1 MDYDRNNHSK
11 YLLMYHII
19 FVCKYRRNALIG
31 FEDSLKDILIT
42 IASKSDFEVVEM
54 ECYKN
59 HIHIL
64 VKSKP
69 KISILSVIRKLMQES
84 TYLMWKNHKK
94 HLKMYYWKENTLWSD
109 GYFCCTIGNVS
120 KKTITEYIRSQG

>member
-1 MDYDRNNHSK
+1 M
-11 YLLMYHII
+11 
-19 FVCKYRRNALIG
+19 G

-42 IASKSDFEVVEM
+42 IASKSDFDIVEM
-54 ECYKN
+54 ECDKD

-69 KISILSVIRKLMQES
+69 KISILSFIRKLKQES
-84 TYLMWKNHKK
+84 IYLIWKNHKK
-94 HLKMYYWKENTLWSD
+94 YLKIYYWNENTLWSD
-109 GYFCCTIGNVS
+109 GYFCCTIGNIS